1 VTADAG
7 YHGKLTNINL
17 GGDIGIYHMAI
28 DKNPKI
34 QAEIERAILAVGQAE
49 AQAR

>member
-17 GGDIGIYHMAI
+17 GGDIGIYYMS
-28 DKNPKI
+28 
-34 QAEIERAILAVGQAE
+34 RFSC
-49 AQAR
+49 